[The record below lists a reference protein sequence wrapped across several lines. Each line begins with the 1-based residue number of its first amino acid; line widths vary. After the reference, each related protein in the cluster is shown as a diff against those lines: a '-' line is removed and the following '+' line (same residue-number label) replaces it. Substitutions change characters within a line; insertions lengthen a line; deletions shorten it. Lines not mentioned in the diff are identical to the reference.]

1 VREYRRGIV
10 MAEQSESERVE
21 RAGPW
26 LFSPTSDALVFGG
39 SAAFGLA
46 LVALRRVFHLG
57 ATLPEWGFLLGIVAV
72 DVAHVYATSFR
83 TYFDADELRRRP
95 LRYLGVP
102 ALAYLGGVL
111 AHSVSAPFF
120 WRLLAYLAVF
130 HFVRQQAGWLALYRA
145 RARDVTTRSRLID
158 AAAIYSATGYPLV
171 YWHAHLAD
179 RAFAWFL
186 PGDFVDIGAFCRAI
200 LPAARAIEA
209 TALIL
214 FAVNQAIGFS
224 RQGRADVGKIVV
236 VTSTA
241 LTWYVGIV
249 ATNSDFDFTVTNV
262 FAHGIPYLWLV
273 FTVAKKAASTRPT
286 SFVAGVTRAGFATF
300 FGILLL
306 LAFVEEAAWDRLA
319 WHERPW
325 LFGASHLTLGAFAA
339 ALVVPL
345 LAAPQITH
353 YILDGFI
360 WRRRE
365 TAGAF
370 VGRAPFTIAPSTL
383 GVPDVPQVATSR
395 LES

>member
-1 VREYRRGIV
+1 
-10 MAEQSESERVE
+10 M
-21 RAGPW
+21 
-26 LFSPTSDALVFGG
+26 
-39 SAAFGLA
+39 SA
-46 LVALRRVFHLG
+46 
-57 ATLPEWGFLLGIVAV
+57 
-72 DVAHVYATSFR
+72 S
-83 TYFDADELRRRP
+83 
-95 LRYLGVP
+95 
-102 ALAYLGGVL
+102 
-111 AHSVSAPFF
+111 FF

-145 RARDVTTRSRLID
+145 RARDVTARSRLVD
-158 AAAIYSATGYPLV
+158 SAAIYSATVYPLV

-179 RAFAWFL
+179 REFSWFS
-186 PGDFVDIGAFCRAI
+186 PGDFVDVGTVARAI
-200 LPAARAIEA
+200 LPAAKAVWA
-209 TALIL
+209 VSLTA
-214 FAVNQAIGFS
+214 FAVNQAVGFS
-224 RQGRADVGKIVV
+224 RNGRADVGKIVV

-241 LTWYVGIV
+241 SSWYVGIV

-306 LAFVEEAAWDRLA
+306 SSFVEEAAWDRLA

-325 LFGASHLTLGAFAA
+325 LFGASNLTLGAFAA

-345 LAAPQITH
+345 LAVPQITH
-353 YILDGFI
+353 YVLDGFI

-370 VGRAPFTIAPSTL
+370 VGRGPFTMAASTL
-383 GVPDVPQVATSR
+383 GVTDVTDVATAR

>member
-1 VREYRRGIV
+1 MDGH
-10 MAEQSESERVE
+10 SESERVD
-21 RAGPW
+21 RATGW

-46 LVALRRVFHLG
+46 LVLVRRVLHLG
-57 ATLPEWGFLLGIVAV
+57 PTLPEWGFLLGVLAV

-83 TYFDADELRRRP
+83 TYFDGDELKRRP
-95 LRYLGVP
+95 LRYFGVP

-111 AHSVSAPFF
+111 AHSVSALFF

-145 RARDVTTRSRLID
+145 RARDTTARSRLID
-158 AAAIYSATGYPLV
+158 SVAIYSATLYPLV

-179 RAFAWFL
+179 RAFAWFTS
-186 PGDFVDIGAFCRAI
+186 GDFVDVGALSRAI
-200 LPAARAIEA
+200 LPAARLIEVA
-209 TALIL
+209 ALVL
-214 FAVNQAIGFS
+214 FAGNQAVEFS
-224 RQGRADVGKIVV
+224 RNGRAEIGKIVV

-241 LTWYVGIV
+241 STWYVGIV

-273 FTVAKKAASTRPT
+273 FTVAKKAAFSRPT
-286 SFVAGVTRAGFATF
+286 SFVAGVTRAGFAAF

-306 LAFVEEAAWDRLA
+306 LAFAEEAAWDRLA

-325 LFGASHLTLGAFAA
+325 LFGVSDVTLSAFAA

-345 LAAPQITH
+345 LAVPQITH

-370 VGRAPFTIAPSTL
+370 VGRGSFTIAARTL
-383 GVPDVPQVATSR
+383 GPTDVPQIPAGR